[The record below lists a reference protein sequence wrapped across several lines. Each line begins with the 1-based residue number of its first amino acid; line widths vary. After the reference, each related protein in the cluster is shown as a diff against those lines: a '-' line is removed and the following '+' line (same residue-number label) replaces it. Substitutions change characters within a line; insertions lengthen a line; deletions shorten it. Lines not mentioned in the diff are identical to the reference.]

1 MAGDQR
7 DRYAPSVSPRD
18 PLPLGDHLRP
28 VDQIKTVVTEE
39 LLAILLTGAFD
50 ACVEVGGFTD
60 GRPRTLRELS
70 ELTHLEQS
78 TINRQVN
85 AAITHGYLERF
96 DVAGSTSRRIRP
108 TQRGVEAFEHD
119 GLLRAR
125 RLERVLS
132 DMAPGTPEALLRELH
147 AFNEAYD
154 RLDEPAGTSATGT
167 SATGPS
173 ARGTSATPARLV
185 RGVRRKRQS

>member
-1 MAGDQR
+1 MDSQDSQDGDRAGGNDFVPWPSALYR
-7 DRYAPSVSPRD
+7 DLAD
-18 PLPLGDHLRP
+18 
-28 VDQIKTVVTEE
+28 E
-39 LLAILLTGAFD
+39 LLRMARRRDLIAPGSVLERSAFNLLWILS
-50 ACVEVGGFTD
+50 D

-154 RLDEPAGTSATGT
+154 RLDEPDRNLRDRALREGDLRD
-167 SATGPS
+167 
-173 ARGTSATPARLV
+173 ARAARSG
-185 RGVRRKRQS
+185 RA